1 MNDKEY
7 LNLSGRLAL
16 AGNKWLNRIIALFM
30 ALVVFISGY
39 ALYDAWRVIHDAGE
53 GLKKYK
59 PSDTMSLEDLMAIN
73 PDVCAWLTVDDTN
86 IDYPVLRGQDNEEY
100 LTKDFYGEY
109 APGGSLFLDF
119 RNSREF
125 DDYYHIIYG
134 HHMNGGAMFG
144 DIPKFE
150 SKDFFDSHT
159 TGTLMIPGI
168 TYQLE
173 IFAYLSVDAYDSYM
187 FVPILKDEESGEE
200 VLTHIQQTA
209 LNYRDIGV
217 TGNDRIMAMSTCSE
231 AFTDARSI
239 LVARIVQPAQ

>member
-1 MNDKEY
+1 MNNKEY

-16 AGNKWLNRIIALFM
+16 AGNKWLNRIIAVIM
-30 ALVVFISGY
+30 ALVLLISGY

-53 GLKKYK
+53 GLQQYK
-59 PSDTMSLEDLMAIN
+59 PSDTLSLEDLMKIN
-73 PDVCAWLTVDDTN
+73 PDVCAWLTVDDTH

-100 LTKDFYGEY
+100 LDKDLYGDY
-109 APGGSLFLDF
+109 APGGSLFLDY

-144 DIPKFE
+144 DIPEFE
-150 SKDFFDSHT
+150 NKDFFKSHT
-159 TGTLMIPGI
+159 TGTLMIPDK
-168 TYQLE
+168 TYNLE
-173 IFAYLSVDAYDSYM
+173 IFAYLSVDAYDPYM
-187 FVPILKDEESGEE
+187 FSPVLKGDNSGEE
-200 VLTHIQQTA
+200 VLKHIKETA

-217 TGNDRIMAMSTCSE
+217 TGQDRILAMSTCSE

-239 LVARIVQPAQ
+239 LVARIVEP